1 MKYYHWQNTSTLMS
15 FLQEEIRLKHL
26 YSTLGVKRC
35 MRVLSHL
42 LPTAVVVVQRNSV
55 TFLVLINEKIKLVD
69 LSDSL
74 RVTKTSSGSDWP

>member
-1 MKYYHWQNTSTLMS
+1 VHACA
-15 FLQEEIRLKHL
+15 F
-26 YSTLGVKRC
+26 
-35 MRVLSHL
+35 HL